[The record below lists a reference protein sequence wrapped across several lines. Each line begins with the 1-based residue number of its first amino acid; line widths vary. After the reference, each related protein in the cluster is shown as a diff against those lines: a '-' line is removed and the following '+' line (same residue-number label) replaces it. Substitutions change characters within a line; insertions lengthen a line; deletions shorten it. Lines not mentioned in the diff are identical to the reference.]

1 MIFSISLR
9 RFCSLGVQYDN
20 AAIKMDGKATA
31 TELVTYLINAST
43 DTESAANGS
52 GNRLRVSVGFLLMNL
67 VAFMI

>member
-1 MIFSISLR
+1 
-9 RFCSLGVQYDN
+9 
-20 AAIKMDGKATA
+20 MDGKATA

-67 VAFMI
+67 VAFMIWVISLRVGRDSTTFASDIGP